1 MAKIYILGQNSFV
14 GKALY
19 TIISD
24 KEDCHLISRSEIDF
38 LNKETFSNINF
49 DDSIIIDCINVN
61 NGNADQIMKCNY
73 TGFVDFCTFL
83 KKSHKNVNY
92 VYISSI
98 STISEE
104 VVAKNIYVASKKKAE
119 DFLISSGLDYQIVR
133 LSYPIGKGE
142 NKDRL
147 VSRMIDL
154 LKHNKEINI
163 QDIQINFNDVNE
175 VSTSIYDQLLKD
187 RIIFVSN
194 NIYTSL
200 YDAIL
205 FLKKTLKSESIIHK
219 TDVERQFTPKSEKPY
234 ASKIELKDLL
244 QTLL

>member
-19 TIISD
+19 AFIRD
-24 KEDCHLISRSEIDF
+24 KENCQLVSRQEIDF
-38 LNKETFSNINF
+38 LSKETFSNINF
-49 DDSIIIDCINVN
+49 DNSIIIDCINVN

-73 TGFVDFCTFL
+73 TGFVDFCTYL
-83 KKSHKNVNY
+83 KKSHQNVKY

-98 STISEE
+98 STIAEE
-104 VVAKNIYVASKKKAE
+104 IVDKNVYVGSKKKAE

-154 LKHNKEINI
+154 LKNNKEINI

-175 VSTSIYDQLLKD
+175 VCVSIYDQLFKD
-187 RIIFVSN
+187 RVIFVSN
-194 NIYTSL
+194 NSYTSL

-205 FLKKTLKSESIIHK
+205 FLKKALKSDSIIHK
-219 TDVERQFTPKSEKPY
+219 TDVEQQFTPKSEKPY
-234 ASKIELKDLL
+234 TSKRELKELL
-244 QTLL
+244 LTLV